1 MTRDQLRARIYSRI
15 DELPTLPTVVVR
27 VLGLVESETSNAGD
41 VTAAIA
47 QDPALTAKLLKVAN
61 SAYYGFRREVAS
73 VERAVALL
81 GFHMVRSLTVSI
93 GVVQSLGASP
103 GTPAFSREGLWAH
116 SLAVATAMKHLAG
129 HAGQRPDAESLF
141 ITGLLH
147 DVGRVALDQFFPEEF
162 GAALR
167 ASAENQTPLYLAERE
182 QVGADH
188 GEVGGLLLGRWNFPE
203 AIREPVAV
211 HHREEAS
218 AAVDPAAVA
227 LLRVADAVAQQTAVG
242 SSGNPAPPQPDP
254 ADLAVLGLRETDVAA
269 ALEHLE
275 NAAEGIRSFSG
286 ALS

>member
-15 DELPTLPTVVVR
+15 DELPTLPTVVIR
-27 VLGLVESETSNAGD
+27 VLGLVERETSNVSD
-41 VTAAIA
+41 VTTVIS

-73 VERAVALL
+73 VNRAVALL

-93 GVVQSLGASP
+93 GVIQSLGTGA

-116 SLAVATAMKHLAG
+116 SLAVATATQQLAERTV
-129 HAGQRPDAESLF
+129 QRPDAESLF

-147 DVGRVALDQFFPEEF
+147 DVGRVVLDQFFPEEF

-167 ASAENQTPLYLAERE
+167 ASAENQTPLYLEERE
-182 QVGADH
+182 LLGADH

-203 AIREPVAV
+203 AIREPVAA
-211 HHREEAS
+211 HHREDAS
-218 AAVDPAAVA
+218 AAINPAAVA

-242 SSGNPAPPQPDP
+242 SSGNPAPAQPAA
-254 ADLAVLGLRETDVAA
+254 ADLAVLGLREADVAA